1 MKSLGTIY
9 NCDKKKTPSITKKN
23 PLMHARKWVC
33 NETVKKYNTINDV
46 ATRNEA
52 LITTDCT

>member
-1 MKSLGTIY
+1 MVT
-9 NCDKKKTPSITKKN
+9 KKKSPSITKKN

-33 NETVKKYNTINDV
+33 NETVKKYNTINDA

-52 LITTDCT
+52 VITTDCT

>member
-1 MKSLGTIY
+1 
-9 NCDKKKTPSITKKN
+9 
-23 PLMHARKWVC
+23 MHARKWVC